1 MAKDRGLTL
10 SMGIQAAMASRYQ
23 LAGTLYGTRSDGSLV
38 PAAVAHSAA
47 WLGVGTASIT
57 LNFDGS
63 SMTESQLKAPY
74 ELRDLRLINQ
84 ADMSLIE
91 RRERAA
97 RID

>member
-1 MAKDRGLTL
+1 MRRFT
-10 SMGIQAAMASRYQ
+10 AASLAAADSRSIEP
-23 LAGTLYGTRSDGSLV
+23 ARRAVGTLTAKALRAA

-47 WLGVGTASIT
+47 WLDRGTAT
-57 LNFDGS
+57 LDLQFDSAALLPSG
-63 SMTESQLKAPY
+63 LDAPY

-97 RID
+97 SLR